1 MLLQSDLIQCHL
13 PADVTLEGWIC
24 LSWTLGLIPEAPR
37 RAIYL
42 QPTRLALRNDHF
54 NKLVYLAGMDPWR
67 FAGGAIKIVVMELNS
82 CL

>member
-13 PADVTLEGWIC
+13 PADVTLGME
-24 LSWTLGLIPEAPR
+24 LSQLDFGAYPEAPR